1 MTKTETTGGEGGNTT
16 TERQSRGLRDGAVSG
31 VNVVGQRGYSRLKM
45 QMIDPWPTPSIFT
58 SSSSSASAPAH
69 VSDHAPS
76 HAPSQNRL
84 PVAVAATGILDC
96 TVWLITEEK
105 EVEGEYG
112 GGFAK
117 GGMRTTED
125 GVGPRGGG
133 PGTPSGTEWNRQRM
147 GSPPTARR
155 ADASAALAD
164 AVVELLLGIVRTPA
178 AATMMMTAAVRS
190 RGGVGI

>member
-1 MTKTETTGGEGGNTT
+1 MTKTETAGGGEGGNTT
-16 TERQSRGLRDGAVSG
+16 KERQSRGLRDGAVSG

-76 HAPSQNRL
+76 HAPLQNHL

-105 EVEGEYG
+105 EVEGE
-112 GGFAK
+112 
-117 GGMRTTED
+117 
-125 GVGPRGGG
+125 
-133 PGTPSGTEWNRQRM
+133 
-147 GSPPTARR
+147 
-155 ADASAALAD
+155 
-164 AVVELLLGIVRTPA
+164 
-178 AATMMMTAAVRS
+178 
-190 RGGVGI
+190 